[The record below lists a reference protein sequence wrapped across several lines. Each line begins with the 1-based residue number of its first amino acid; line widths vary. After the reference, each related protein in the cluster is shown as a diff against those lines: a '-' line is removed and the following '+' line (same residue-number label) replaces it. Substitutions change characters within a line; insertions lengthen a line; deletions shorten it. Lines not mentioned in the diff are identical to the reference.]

1 MKKIIKTFIIFTIGF
16 NCIACN
22 PKRNNYSISVIDTSS
37 TTNKSQITFYDS
49 NLTKKNIYKYNYAEL
64 GTHFY
69 QPQYKNSNIYLV
81 PRGIGNKHDEKKI
94 ISINKKTRQVH
105 EIYVNK
111 NNIQCVSVSK
121 RYLYTSSN
129 LNMISYLTQYDMK
142 NKKYHDSH
150 CSSVSRMSDSNK
162 EVVTSTAKQLNE
174 QGYSPCGI
182 CQK

>member
-94 ISINKKTRQVH
+94 ISINKKQDRFMRYTL
-105 EIYVNK
+105 IK
-111 NNIQCVSVSK
+111 ITFSVYQFLK
-121 RYLYTSSN
+121 DIFIHLA
-129 LNMISYLTQYDMK
+129 I
-142 NKKYHDSH
+142 
-150 CSSVSRMSDSNK
+150 
-162 EVVTSTAKQLNE
+162 
-174 QGYSPCGI
+174 
-182 CQK
+182 